1 MTRTHSR
8 SGTKAYALAVEKALS
23 RLRAAPV
30 LVSPRDW
37 KLLADW
43 HERGIPLGTILE
55 ALEAAAKP
63 IGRRGP
69 SRGSPSLAYIAT
81 AVEEA
86 WALIRAGRAMVPREQ
101 PGPLPLFGQAVCA
114 WNDARERASLDSPL
128 HALLTTLLSHLDS
141 GEEPRE
147 VDRLLDAALPGAVS
161 PEVASRAKAE
171 SDRELA
177 LFRARMTPDALAAT
191 RQRRVQDRLR
201 RSLGLPR
208 LDLTER
214 EV

>member
-1 MTRTHSR
+1 MTRTR
-8 SGTKAYALAVEKALS
+8 ARGGARAYSLAVEKALS
-23 RLRAAPV
+23 RVRSAPV

-43 HERGIPLGTILE
+43 HERGIPLGTILQ
-55 ALEAAAKP
+55 ALEEGARPA
-63 IGRRGP
+63 GRMGPPRGF
-69 SRGSPSLAYIAT
+69 PSLAYIAP

-86 WALIRAGRAMVPREQ
+86 WALIRAGRPMAPAEQ
-101 PGPLPLFGQAVCA
+101 PGPLPMLSDALCA
-114 WNDARERASLDSPL
+114 WNEARESAGPGSPL
-128 HALLTTLLSHLDS
+128 QALLTTLLTRLEE
-141 GEEPRE
+141 GEAPRE
-147 VDRLLDAALPGAVS
+147 VDRLLDAALLDTVPPGL
-161 PEVASRAKAE
+161 ASSAQAE

-177 LFRARMTPDALAAT
+177 PYSARMTPDALAAT

-201 RSLGLPR
+201 ASLGLPR